1 MIFFLRYEKRK
12 LARKRRIIMQRQK
25 SNDVLATVNRG
36 TPAESGLCTLCR
48 ADCAGKCE
56 TWLSCLKGRETLYP
70 RDFGAITA
78 GADTAAPTGI
88 GYDALRIQG
97 YCYGAHGAPAS
108 AASGDVLFTDVS
120 LETEIGV
127 NKKIKARY
135 PFVTGALGSTAVAAR
150 YWDSFASGCALCGIP
165 MVVGENVVG
174 IDPQAEFK
182 NGRVVKA
189 PELDRRI
196 TSYRRRQDGY
206 GAIFVQ
212 MNVEDARNG
221 VAQYVLDTYGD
232 DVVIELKW
240 GQGAKDIGG
249 EISVTDI
256 EYATFLQK
264 RGYLVDPSPTS
275 AEAGQAD
282 KDGVLQHFARHSRL
296 GYTDLNHYDE
306 VRDNFLQTVAELRAL
321 GAARITL
328 KTGAYGMIGLALA
341 MRLAAEAKL
350 DLLNVDGA
358 GGGTGMS
365 PWDMMENWGVPAL
378 LLHSK
383 AYEYAK
389 RLADRGLKPAD
400 MAFAGGFA
408 SSGSIFKGLALGAPY
423 TKLICMGRA
432 MMIPGF
438 LGANI
443 EGVLR
448 PERRSAVFGNWD
460 QLPKTVSD
468 IGLTPETIFAGWHAV
483 QQKIGKDA
491 MKELPF
497 GAVAMW
503 TLLDKLGAGLQQFMA
518 GARKFRL
525 EEIAREDIAAC
536 NRETEKETGIAFI
549 TEAFD
554 DVACRIL
561 DS

>member
-1 MIFFLRYEKRK
+1 
-12 LARKRRIIMQRQK
+12 MQRQK
-25 SNDVLATVNRG
+25 SNDVLATTNRG

-70 RDFGAITA
+70 RDYGTITA
-78 GADTAAPTGI
+78 GADTYPPTGV
-88 GYDALRIQG
+88 GYGSLRIQG
-97 YCYGAHGAPAS
+97 RCYGAHGAPES
-108 AASGDVLFTDVS
+108 AARGDVLFTDVF
-120 LETEIGV
+120 LETEFGAA
-127 NKKIKARY
+127 KKIKCRY
-135 PFVTGALGSTAVAAR
+135 PFITGALGSTTIAAR

-174 IDPQAEFK
+174 IDPKAEFK

-196 TSYRRRQDGY
+196 ESYRRRQDGY
-206 GAIFVQ
+206 GAIFIQ

-221 VAQYVLDTYGD
+221 VAQYVLETYGD
-232 DVVIELKW
+232 EVVIELKW

-256 EYATFLQK
+256 EYAAFLEK
-264 RGYLVDPSPTS
+264 RGYLVDPSPS
-275 AEAGQAD
+275 SEQARQAI
-282 KDGVLQHFARHSRL
+282 KDGVIRHFARHSRL
-296 GYTDLNHYDE
+296 GYTNLHRHDQVCED
-306 VRDNFLQTVAELRAL
+306 FLKTVADLRAL
-321 GAARITL
+321 GASHITL
-328 KTGAYGMIGLALA
+328 KTGAYDMVGLALA
-341 MRLAAEAKL
+341 LRLAAQAGL
-350 DLLNVDGA
+350 DLVNVDGA

-378 LLHSK
+378 LLHAK
-383 AYEYAK
+383 AHEYAGI
-389 RLADRGLKPAD
+389 LAARGLRPAD

-408 SSGSIFKGLALGAPY
+408 SPAAIFKGLALGAPF
-423 TKLICMGRA
+423 TKIICMGRA

-448 PERRSAVFGNWD
+448 PQRREAVFGNWD

-468 IGLTPETIFAGWHAV
+468 IGLTPETIFAGWHDV
-483 QQKIGKDA
+483 QQKVGKDA
-491 MKELPF
+491 MADLPF

-518 GARKFRL
+518 GARKFTLDR
-525 EEIAREDIAAC
+525 IDRDDIVAV
-536 NRETEKETGIAFI
+536 NRETEKETGIVYVTDTLDEQAK
-549 TEAFD
+549 A
-554 DVACRIL
+554 IL
-561 DS
+561 KS

>member
-1 MIFFLRYEKRK
+1 
-12 LARKRRIIMQRQK
+12 MQRLK
-25 SNDVLATVNRG
+25 SNDVLATTNRG

-70 RDFGAITA
+70 RDFGGITA
-78 GADTAAPTGI
+78 GAETDPPTGV
-88 GYDALRIQG
+88 GYGALRVQG
-97 YCYGAHGAPAS
+97 YCYGAHGAPAG
-108 AASGDVLFTDVS
+108 AAKGDVLFTDVN
-120 LETEIGV
+120 LETEIGAK
-127 NKKIKARY
+127 KKITCRY

-150 YWDSFASGCALCGIP
+150 YWDSFASGCGLCGIP

-174 IDPQAEFK
+174 IDPKAEFK

-196 TSYRRRQDGY
+196 TAYRSQQRDGY

-249 EISVTDI
+249 EISVKDI
-256 EYATFLQK
+256 DYATFLEK

-275 AEAGQAD
+275 AESLEAKSA
-282 KDGVLQHFARHSRL
+282 GVLRHFARHSRL
-296 GYTDLNHYDE
+296 GYTNLNHYNE
-306 VRDNFLQTVAELRAL
+306 VCEDFLRTVAELRAL
-321 GAARITL
+321 GVSRLTL
-328 KTGAYGMIGLALA
+328 KTGAYGMVGLALA
-341 MRLAAEAKL
+341 LRLAAEAEL

-383 AYEYAK
+383 AHEYAK
-389 RLADRGLKPAD
+389 VLEGRGLKPAD

-408 SSGSIFKGLALGAPY
+408 SPGAIFKGLALGAPY
-423 TKLICMGRA
+423 TKIICMGRA

-448 PERRSAVFGNWD
+448 PERRAAVFGNWE

-483 QQKIGKDA
+483 EQKVGKDA
-491 MKELPF
+491 MKDLPF

-503 TLLDKLGAGLQQFMA
+503 TMLDKLGAGLQQFMA

-525 EEIAREDIAAC
+525 EDICREDIAAC
-536 NRETEKETGIAFI
+536 NRETERETGIPFI

-554 DVACRIL
+554 DVAKAIL
-561 DS
+561 KS

>member
-1 MIFFLRYEKRK
+1 
-12 LARKRRIIMQRQK
+12 MQRQK
-25 SNDVLATVNRG
+25 GNDVLATVNRG

-56 TWLSCLKGRETLYP
+56 TWLSCLKGRESIYP
-70 RDFGAITA
+70 RDFGEITA
-78 GADTAAPTGI
+78 GADVRASTHVE
-88 GYDALRIQG
+88 YEALRIQG

-108 AASGDVLFTDVS
+108 AATGDVLFTDVS
-120 LETEIGV
+120 LATEIGAR
-127 NKKIKARY
+127 KKINCRY
-135 PFVTGALGSTAVAAR
+135 PFITGALGSTAVAAK
-150 YWDSFASGCALCGIP
+150 YWDSFASGCGLCGIP

-174 IDPQAEFK
+174 IDPKAEFK

-196 TSYRRRQDGY
+196 ASYRRFQDGH

-212 MNVEDARNG
+212 MNVEDSRNG

-249 EISVTDI
+249 EISVSDRK
-256 EYATFLQK
+256 YAAFLES
-264 RGYLVDPSPTS
+264 RGYLLDPSPTS
-275 AEAGQAD
+275 EESQQAE
-282 KDGVLQHFARHSRL
+282 KDGVVQHFARHSRL
-296 GYTDLNHYDE
+296 GYTNLSRHTDVSED
-306 VRDNFLQTVAELRAL
+306 FLKTVAELRKM
-321 GAARITL
+321 GAAHITL
-328 KTGAYGMIGLALA
+328 KTGAYDMVGLALA
-341 MRLAAEAKL
+341 IRLAAEAEL

-365 PWDMMENWGVPAL
+365 PWDMMQNWGVPSL
-378 LLHSK
+378 LLHAK
-383 AYEYAK
+383 AHEYASILQK
-389 RLADRGLKPAD
+389 RGMKPAD

-408 SSGSIFKGLALGAPY
+408 SSSSIFKGLALGAPF
-423 TKLICMGRA
+423 TKMICMGRA

-448 PERRSAVFGNWD
+448 PERRAAVAGNWD

-468 IGLTPETIFAGWHAV
+468 IGTTPETIFAGWHTV
-483 QQKIGKDA
+483 QQKLGKAA
-491 MKELPF
+491 MKDLPF

-503 TLLDKLGAGLQQFMA
+503 SLVDKLGAGLQQFMA
-518 GARKFRL
+518 GARKFNL
-525 EEIAREDIAAC
+525 GAIAREDIAAC
-536 NRETEKETGIAFI
+536 NRSVAKETGITFI
-549 TEAFD
+549 TDAFD
-554 DVACRIL
+554 DAAKDIL
-561 DS
+561 NC